1 MRDMLDIWPEF
12 PISIEDD
19 GDATVEGA
27 TNVVNALKLNDRVSR
42 IKLWNVS
49 SSEVKLE
56 RVVEVMQ
63 DPFPTLTY
71 LLLLSS
77 DVTPPVIS
85 DSFLGG
91 SAPRLQNLWLDGI
104 PFPTLP
110 NLLFSA
116 PDLVHLRLW
125 RVPHSGYISPET
137 MVSCLSALT
146 RLEEFVL
153 GFQSPRSRPFR
164 TDRLRRPLTRTI
176 LPALTQLRY
185 KGVTE
190 YLEDLVARIDIPLLQ
205 EIEMTFFN
213 QLVFDISQLPKFVTH
228 TATIATLD
236 QADVVFYNSSIS
248 IELSSQTATVDPA
261 KLTLRISCRQLDW
274 QLSSLAQVCNSTLAT
289 PSTLDRLDIHE
300 DRHSPP
306 HWQDDIETTQWLE
319 LFHPFT
325 SVKNL
330 HLSKQVTP
338 CVAPALKELP
348 GERVTEVLPA
358 LQNLFI
364 DGFQPSG
371 PDQEAF
377 GGFVAA
383 RQLSGCPVTIHHWER
398 RK

>member
-56 RVVEVMQ
+56 RVVELMQ
-63 DPFPTLTY
+63 DPFPTLTC
-71 LLLLSS
+71 LSLWSS
-77 DVTPPVIS
+77 DVTPSVIS

-104 PFPTLP
+104 PFPALP
-110 NLLFSA
+110 NLLLSA
-116 PDLVHLRLW
+116 TDLVHLRLW
-125 RVPHSGYISPET
+125 RVPHSGYISPEA

-153 GFQSPRSRPFR
+153 GFHSPRSRPSR
-164 TDRLRRPLTRTI
+164 TGRLRRPLTRTI

-213 QLVFDISQLPKFVTH
+213 QLVFDISQLPKFVTR

-236 QADVVFYNSSIS
+236 QADVVFYNGSIS
-248 IELSSQTATVDPA
+248 IELSSQTVTVDPA
-261 KLTLRISCRQLDW
+261 NSHSESRAAFISCTGLQFHFGHPLHFR
-274 QLSSLAQVCNSTLAT
+274 
-289 PSTLDRLDIHE
+289 PP
-300 DRHSPP
+300 RHSRGPTFTTPLARRHRDHPMAGTFPP
-306 HWQDDIETTQWLE
+306 LHQCEESSPIQASYTLCRTRPERASWGTGNR
-319 LFHPFT
+319 
-325 SVKNL
+325 SVTRATK
-330 HLSKQVTP
+330 SFYRWP
-338 CVAPALKELP
+338 PAV
-348 GERVTEVLPA
+348 RT
-358 LQNLFI
+358 
-364 DGFQPSG
+364 
-371 PDQEAF
+371 
-377 GGFVAA
+377 
-383 RQLSGCPVTIHHWER
+383 
-398 RK
+398 